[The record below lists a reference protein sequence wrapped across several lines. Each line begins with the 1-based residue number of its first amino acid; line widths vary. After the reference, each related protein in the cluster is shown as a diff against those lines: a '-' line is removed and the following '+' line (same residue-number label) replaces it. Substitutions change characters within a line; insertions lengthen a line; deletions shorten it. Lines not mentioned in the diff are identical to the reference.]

1 MNIAITISPLDTGVI
16 LVYFTLIILAGTAM
30 GGFTRSTKDFFMAG
44 QRFGG
49 WLIAFSCVATTVG
62 SYSFIKYATAGFNY
76 GMSSSMSYVNDWIW
90 YGFWAFGWFPIIY
103 YSGVMSV
110 PEYFERRFN
119 ARCRAVAS
127 GVLLLYMVGYIGI
140 NLYTLGVALE
150 PILLPHLQAIWPWF
164 STIHLVILIAGV
176 TSIYVVAGGQTSVIV
191 TDLIQGVLLLFL
203 GLALFGFGI
212 RFLHMHDQG
221 FWANLPPMWRVPI
234 YKLQEPGNFNSL
246 GIFWQDGIANSA
258 AFWFMHQGLILR
270 FLSARTAKDARKAF
284 TVTLF
289 ILMPLATICVSS
301 AGWIG
306 RAMVEAGLL
315 PTDVDPKHI
324 FITVANTVVHTP
336 GFFGLILAA
345 LTAALMSTADTLINA
360 VAAVS
365 INDIYRRFWVKNK
378 SDKHYL
384 LMARWISIGAAIVGV
399 SIVPI
404 YMKFKSIYVAHGAFT
419 AAITPPLVVPI
430 LLAAFW
436 RRFTAKAAITTMVG
450 GVALV
455 GISIWKPQVMEWC
468 RMGIAEGGENYFR
481 ALFGTVVCF
490 VIGIVTSLLT
500 QHDASE
506 NTAGLV
512 WGPERE
518 FKELYKGSPINER
531 PGGKLELKLQLADL
545 PNEQVV
551 VAADAAEVLAA
562 EAGDIIFLS
571 HPGRFHGGLRSAH
584 VRLAALPEGIT
595 PPDSGH
601 VLVSVD
607 LLEQARL
614 KADGSA
620 VLWKIM

>member
-1 MNIAITISPLDTGVI
+1 
-16 LVYFTLIILAGTAM
+16 
-30 GGFTRSTKDFFMAG
+30 
-44 QRFGG
+44 
-49 WLIAFSCVATTVG
+49 
-62 SYSFIKYATAGFNY
+62 
-76 GMSSSMSYVNDWIW
+76 
-90 YGFWAFGWFPIIY
+90 
-103 YSGVMSV
+103 
-110 PEYFERRFN
+110 
-119 ARCRAVAS
+119 
-127 GVLLLYMVGYIGI
+127 
-140 NLYTLGVALE
+140 
-150 PILLPHLQAIWPWF
+150 
-164 STIHLVILIAGV
+164 
-176 TSIYVVAGGQTSVIV
+176 
-191 TDLIQGVLLLFL
+191 
-203 GLALFGFGI
+203 
-212 RFLHMHDQG
+212 
-221 FWANLPPMWRVPI
+221 MWRVPI

-436 RRFTAKAAITTMVG
+436 RRFTAKAALTTMVG

-468 RMGIAEGGENYFR
+468 RMGIAEQQLR
-481 ALFGTVVCF
+481 ILDTALRERHARTDRRYVAGVRLQRLGRDAPGVPHPLQ
-490 VIGIVTSLLT
+490 LLSGL
-500 QHDASE
+500 QHHH
-506 NTAGLV
+506 LK
-512 WGPERE
+512 P
-518 FKELYKGSPINER
+518 PMR
-531 PGGKLELKLQLADL
+531 PGA
-545 PNEQVV
+545 
-551 VAADAAEVLAA
+551 
-562 EAGDIIFLS
+562 
-571 HPGRFHGGLRSAH
+571 
-584 VRLAALPEGIT
+584 VR
-595 PPDSGH
+595 
-601 VLVSVD
+601 
-607 LLEQARL
+607 
-614 KADGSA
+614 
-620 VLWKIM
+620 